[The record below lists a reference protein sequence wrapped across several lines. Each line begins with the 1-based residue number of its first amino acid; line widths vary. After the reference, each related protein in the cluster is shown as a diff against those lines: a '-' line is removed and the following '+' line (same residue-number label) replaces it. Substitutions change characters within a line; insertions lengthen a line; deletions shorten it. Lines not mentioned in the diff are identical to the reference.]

1 MGANNQLRNTGF
13 GLAEKKLETSW
24 GKGKRF
30 DASRLLMLRD
40 WGGGHSPIVDFLTK
54 ALDTTNFWSVANG
67 ATATT
72 WAIFADVAGMIRGA
86 TGTTAATSGLQL
98 QYGAQKYYKGQY
110 GAVLHCLLRLSAITE
125 IRVELG
131 FVDALP
137 AVNTSIVNSLATPT
151 FNTTAAGAVFV
162 YDHTGSTT
170 TMGLYGIGT
179 GVAAN
184 KTAVTAPAPVAAT
197 LYPVTVLL
205 TNSAALLFLGDVDVP
220 QASVAIKNTDGLIP
234 VLSVK
239 GSDTTSKNV
248 DLDVFAPFSG
258 RLI

>member
-13 GLAEKKLETSW
+13 GLQERKLATAL
-24 GKGKRF
+24 GYGKRF

-40 WGGGHSPIVDFLTK
+40 WAGSNPVLDFLDKTF
-54 ALDTTNFWSVANG
+54 DTTNHWTVANG
-67 ATATT
+67 AGATT
-72 WAIFADVAGMIRGA
+72 WAVFADVGGMIRGA
-86 TGTTAATSGLQL
+86 TGATAATSGLQL

-125 IRVELG
+125 LRVELG

-137 AVNTSIVNSLATPT
+137 AVNTSIINSLATPT
-151 FNTTAAGAVFV
+151 FNTTAAGAVWV

-179 GVAAN
+179 GVAAS
-184 KTAVTAPAPVAAT
+184 KVAITAPAPVAAT
-197 LYPVTVLL
+197 LLPVTVVLI
-205 TNSAALLFLGDVDVP
+205 NSVALVFVGDVDVP

-234 VLSVK
+234 VMSVK
-239 GSDTTSKNV
+239 GSDTTTKNV